1 MAENRNA
8 GPVWLT
14 LGIVAG
20 CAVGW
25 LLFHPSEKS
34 ATAVAVTAPPVTE
47 PAAKD
52 TATLA
57 ATERNFQKWGGYA
70 VWEND
75 FTQFAVWNERRQ
87 RPADFYEVHRTRG
100 QFYFRSLPQLTWV
113 LLDHGLRAP
122 APIRFAETVKM
133 RAQFYQD
140 HPSYDPVKEPVI
152 KLPPLPPI
160 AVASQDP
167 VVRPSYSPTAVLPPP
182 RAPRGPIVLTPGAG
196 GAR

>member
-1 MAENRNA
+1 MAETRNA
-8 GPVWLT
+8 VPVWLT

-20 CAVGW
+20 GAVGW

-34 ATAVAVTAPPVTE
+34 APVVAPPPAAE
-47 PAAKD
+47 AAAKD

-57 ATERNFQKWGGYA
+57 ATERHFQKWGGYA

-140 HPSYDPVKEPVI
+140 HPSYDPAKEPVI

-167 VVRPSYSPTAVLPPP
+167 VVRSESPARPPQTP
-182 RAPRGPIVLTPGAG
+182 PAPRGPIVLTPGAD